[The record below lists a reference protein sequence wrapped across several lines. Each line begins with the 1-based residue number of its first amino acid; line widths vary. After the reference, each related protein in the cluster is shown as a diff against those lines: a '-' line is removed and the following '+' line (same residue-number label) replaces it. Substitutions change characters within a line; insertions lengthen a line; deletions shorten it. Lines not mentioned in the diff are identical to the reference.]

1 MILHKSKFFT
11 TLIFIFSFQLLSA
24 ASFDKYFPKLIK
36 FEGIGYGIHQPIWGN
51 KSFSKNEAYQI
62 YKIHYWNKYNASMFK
77 SQGVAEVLIDQ
88 IINAGVGKECVN
100 IKAFEAIIGV
110 KQDGYLSLSDIK
122 KANSFIIPDQIINP
136 FVNYRLHYYNSR
148 TNAKKY
154 RGWII
159 RAKSFYH
166 KTKEGIL
173 LANYLILPNILI
185 KSENTLVSY
194 CETEESMISY

>member
-1 MILHKSKFFT
+1 MILQKIKFLT
-11 TLIFIFSFQLLSA
+11 TLILIFSFQLLSA

-51 KSFSKNEAYQI
+51 KSFSKMEAYQI
-62 YKIHYWNKYNASMFK
+62 YKIHYWDKYNASMFK

-110 KQDGYLSLSDIK
+110 KQDGYLSISDIK
-122 KANSFIIPDQIINP
+122 KANSFISPDQIINP

-159 RAKSFYH
+159 RARSFYY
-166 KTKEGIL
+166 KSKEGNL
-173 LANYLILPNILI
+173 LADYLILPNILI
-185 KSENTLVSY
+185 KLENQFFTKNENYEVIV
-194 CETEESMISY
+194 TN

>member
-1 MILHKSKFFT
+1 MFLQKSKFFT

-122 KANSFIIPDQIINP
+122 KANSFISPDQIINP

-159 RAKSFYH
+159 RAKSFYR

-194 CETEESMISY
+194 CETKEVMVSY